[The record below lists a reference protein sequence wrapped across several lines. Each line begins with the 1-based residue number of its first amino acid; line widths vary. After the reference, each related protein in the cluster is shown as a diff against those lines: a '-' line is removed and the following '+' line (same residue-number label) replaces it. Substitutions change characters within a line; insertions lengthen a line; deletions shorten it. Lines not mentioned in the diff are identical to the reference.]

1 VIVGN
6 FPQLLGSLKV
16 RNIKVMK
23 VGDYILTEFHKD
35 KKLKVTKKK
44 TGFKKDCFD
53 TDIGER
59 YFLDNRF
66 NSWTKVKKNEKQS

>member
-1 VIVGN
+1 MPG
-6 FPQLLGSLKV
+6 
-16 RNIKVMK
+16 IKI
-23 VGDYILTEFHKD
+23 GDYILTEFHKD

-53 TDIGER
+53 TDISER

-66 NSWTKVKKNEKQS
+66 NSWEKVKKK

>member
-1 VIVGN
+1 VIV
-6 FPQLLGSLKV
+6 S
-16 RNIKVMK
+16 NIPHNKSNQRSQSMPGIK
-23 VGDYILTEFHKD
+23 IGDYILTEFHKD

-66 NSWTKVKKNEKQS
+66 NSWEKVKKK

>member
-1 VIVGN
+1 M
-6 FPQLLGSLKV
+6 
-16 RNIKVMK
+16 R

-66 NSWTKVKKNEKQS
+66 NSWIKVENGKRKEGKSLQKSQRGNEDILPKD

>member
-1 VIVGN
+1 MPG
-6 FPQLLGSLKV
+6 
-16 RNIKVMK
+16 IKI
-23 VGDYILTEFHKD
+23 GDYILTEFHKD

-44 TGFKKDCFD
+44 TGFKEDCFD

-66 NSWTKVKKNEKQS
+66 NSWEKVKKK

>member
-1 VIVGN
+1 M
-6 FPQLLGSLKV
+6 
-16 RNIKVMK
+16 R

-66 NSWTKVKKNEKQS
+66 HSWIKVENGKRKEGKSLQKSQRGNEDILPKD